1 MVLVWMILFGVILII
16 LILFPFTSVRIHLI
30 YRRKA
35 ERDHLEFRFRLFFG
49 WIRFRVRVPSLQLR
63 GAEMTVR
70 SKEKGNVPGSGTRH
84 QKSRITWRGI
94 RKMRHKFAQLQQR
107 IVQLNE
113 VLLETGR
120 RFMSRV
126 VCERLEWETFIGTG
140 DAASTG
146 IVTGI
151 VWGVKYT
158 LIGFAGS
165 HIRWEKAPRLRFN
178 PCLTVNGSRPAW
190 KVYSD
195 SELDTLSLL
204 SFACLYACCRIK
216 KGVKEVGRTPNS
228 RLDDDCYGKYQR
240 DGGCQY
246 NRGRAG

>member
-165 HIRWEKAPRLRFN
+165 HIRWEKAPQIEVQPLFNSERIETCLESIFRFRIGHAILAVICLLVRLFQN
-178 PCLTVNGSRPAW
+178 QKGGEGSWQNTQFKA
-190 KVYSD
+190 
-195 SELDTLSLL
+195 
-204 SFACLYACCRIK
+204 
-216 KGVKEVGRTPNS
+216 
-228 RLDDDCYGKYQR
+228 
-240 DGGCQY
+240 
-246 NRGRAG
+246 